1 MADSSFDYPVFK
13 ILAANDT
20 GEAPGH
26 QGGVVIPREISG
38 FFPELKGNTTE
49 GSPTLDQEIEA
60 QLYIGERAVG
70 NVITRYQYQTW
81 GGTRT
86 PERRLTSNLGAV
98 RDVARAGDILLFQ
111 RHLDNPQAMRL
122 TLIKKDSREYQHIR
136 QFAGLKRWGIADRQH
151 VPANNADLG
160 QARIELNRI
169 ESLAFAPFVD
179 VVQKVETAGLRV
191 ARNIVFRNRV
201 LELYGNCCSV
211 TRKSLISPTGNVGI
225 DAAHIVPLAGKGV
238 DDPRNGL
245 ALSKEVHWAFD
256 NGLFGVDGDRRI
268 LLPHVVKRDNRN
280 GFLQSL
286 EGLRI
291 VEAMDKDKAAS
302 QIAFN
307 WHRENILIKD

>member
-151 VPANNADLG
+151 VPAN
-160 QARIELNRI
+160 R
-169 ESLAFAPFVD
+169 
-179 VVQKVETAGLRV
+179 AGP
-191 ARNIVFRNRV
+191 
-201 LELYGNCCSV
+201 GNLHRS
-211 TRKSLISPTGNVGI
+211 IS
-225 DAAHIVPLAGKGV
+225 
-238 DDPRNGL
+238 
-245 ALSKEVHWAFD
+245 
-256 NGLFGVDGDRRI
+256 
-268 LLPHVVKRDNRN
+268 
-280 GFLQSL
+280 GFS
-286 EGLRI
+286 
-291 VEAMDKDKAAS
+291 A
-302 QIAFN
+302 
-307 WHRENILIKD
+307 